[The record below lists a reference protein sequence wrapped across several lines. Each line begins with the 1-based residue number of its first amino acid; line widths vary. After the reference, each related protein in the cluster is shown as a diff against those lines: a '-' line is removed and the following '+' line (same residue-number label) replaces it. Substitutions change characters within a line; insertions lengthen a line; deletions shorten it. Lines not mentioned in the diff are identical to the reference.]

1 MPKIKKDPETG
12 KWLID
17 CLIKKWNGKYV
28 HLQKRGYATEK
39 LAFEDFPR
47 LEKEMSSKPFDEN
60 ADINSFNSLVSD
72 YLEYYGTK
80 IKLSSLESSK
90 IVISKHILPRFSGR
104 TIGRVYEKRSLQ
116 TFREYVSGLR
126 AKTQR
131 KNIVLRKMREIASF
145 GFDRGRVSL
154 EQLRL
159 SKAMLSS
166 FGNDSFEVP
175 TEKIALMPEEY
186 KKFIGTF
193 KSGERYRVFFELFF
207 YLGARCGEMMGLQW
221 RDYDPTA
228 QEIFIH
234 QQSEYFASR
243 KEWIVSSTKTKSSQ
257 RHIKLSPFICSE
269 LNDLKKAY
277 GMEDDWF
284 MFFGKTAISKTPI
297 VNQLK
302 RHCVMAGIRII
313 SPHEIRHT
321 VASWL
326 VANCKDMSDLI
337 VVQRWLGHS
346 SLKETLDTYS
356 HYLKGGSEVT
366 SVLGKIQS

>member
-17 CLIKKWNGKYV
+17 CLVKKWNGKYV
-28 HLQKRGYATEK
+28 HVHRR
-39 LAFEDFPR
+39 DFPD
-47 LEKEMSSKPFDEN
+47 EKAAAEEFVRISKEEATKPLGDE
-60 ADINSFNSLVSD
+60 DESNSFDLLVSA

-90 IVISKHILPRFSGR
+90 IVISKHILPRYSGR

-116 TFREYVSGLR
+116 SFREYVSGLK
-126 AKTQR
+126 AKIQR
-131 KNIVLRKMREIASF
+131 KNIILRKLREIASF

-159 SKAMLSS
+159 SKTILSS

-175 TEKIALMPEEY
+175 NEKIALTPEEY
-186 KKFIGTF
+186 RKFIGTF
-193 KSGERYRVFFELFF
+193 KSGERYRAFFELFF

-221 RDYDPTA
+221 RDYDPSA

-243 KEWIVSSTKTKSSQ
+243 KEWVVSSTKTKSSQ

-269 LNDLKKAY
+269 LNDLRKAY
-277 GMEDDWF
+277 GQEDGWF

-297 VNQLK
+297 VNQLR
-302 RHCVMAGIRII
+302 RHCLMAGIRVI

-366 SVLGKIQS
+366 SVLGKIQG